1 MKSKILK
8 VLLAALMPVSSMA
21 VAQNYPSRP
30 VSIVIAFGPG
40 ASTDIETRIYTQKLT
55 EYTGQPF
62 VIDYK
67 PGAGTTIGSAFV
79 ARAAPDGHTLYAITG
94 SFNTSAALFPKLAYD
109 PIKDF
114 APISIM
120 SGRTTLIVTHPDR
133 PYKTLK
139 EYIAYA
145 RANPGKVNV
154 ATTGAGGSPHLNAAW
169 FHQLIN
175 ANVTY
180 VHYKSS
186 AAAQID
192 LMAGLTDFYLST
204 TLSAV
209 PHLKSGKQRALAIA
223 NLERSPIFPDLL
235 TASEL
240 GAPGFDYSSIFGF
253 ITQAAV
259 PQPIIARLAAE
270 LQRTAKAPDV
280 AKKIEADG
288 GFMIGSTP
296 AQFREVLVTEI
307 SRYRKI
313 AQDNKIS
320 LDE

>member
-1 MKSKILK
+1 MLSTILK
-8 VLLAALMPVSSMA
+8 VLPAALMLGSGIA
-21 VAQNYPSRP
+21 AAQNYPSRP

-139 EYIAYA
+139 EYIA
-145 RANPGKVNV
+145 
-154 ATTGAGGSPHLNAAW
+154 
-169 FHQLIN
+169 
-175 ANVTY
+175 
-180 VHYKSS
+180 
-186 AAAQID
+186 
-192 LMAGLTDFYLST
+192 
-204 TLSAV
+204 
-209 PHLKSGKQRALAIA
+209 
-223 NLERSPIFPDLL
+223 
-235 TASEL
+235 
-240 GAPGFDYSSIFGF
+240 
-253 ITQAAV
+253 
-259 PQPIIARLAAE
+259 
-270 LQRTAKAPDV
+270 
-280 AKKIEADG
+280 
-288 GFMIGSTP
+288 
-296 AQFREVLVTEI
+296 
-307 SRYRKI
+307 
-313 AQDNKIS
+313 
-320 LDE
+320 